1 MLDHSLPEGSV
12 SHSTFW
18 SRTLFAENVVTA
30 HSPAPVARSS
40 STTERRSWVDDLFE
54 GHLPNESAEGPE
66 VLGERLNSLSSPVRS
81 CPLRRHLVENP
92 NILKTWSE
100 APVRL
105 EIVEIVDETF
115 DTRTFRLV
123 GAEPLLFAYRPGQC
137 VTVALEIGGKTIHR
151 SYSMSSS
158 PSRPHLLDLT
168 VKRVSGGLVSNWM
181 WDHLSIGSSITIA
194 GPFGRFTCFDH
205 PTQKLLLVGAGSGI
219 APLMSMCRWIADT
232 AAEVDVSML
241 LSFRTS
247 GDIIFRRE
255 IELLAARQRNF
266 RIAITLT
273 GQSCSDQGW
282 IGLTGRVDRVMIGQR
297 VPDLAERHVFLCRPN
312 GFSDTV
318 TGALREMRFEMTK
331 LHKESFGP
339 IRSPRSASCKQHR
352 VTFVRSGREVQANES
367 MTLLDLAL
375 AHGIPVDY
383 SCRSGYCGECQVT
396 CVGAVAAI
404 DGEVIETALQAGE
417 AATNG
422 RVLTVAVLLEAISR

>member
-1 MLDHSLPEGSV
+1 
-12 SHSTFW
+12 
-18 SRTLFAENVVTA
+18 
-30 HSPAPVARSS
+30 
-40 STTERRSWVDDLFE
+40 
-54 GHLPNESAEGPE
+54 
-66 VLGERLNSLSSPVRS
+66 VRS
-81 CPLRRHLVENP
+81 CPLRRHLVENRDS
-92 NILKTWSE
+92 LKTWSE
-100 APVRL
+100 APVQL
-105 EIVEIVDETF
+105 EIVEIVDETP
-115 DTRTFRLV
+115 DTRTFRLA

-137 VTVALEIGGKTIHR
+137 VTVALDIGGKTIHR
-151 SYSMSSS
+151 TYSLSSS

-181 WDHLSIGSSITIA
+181 WDYLSIGSSITIT

-205 PTQKLLLVGAGSGI
+205 PAQKLLLVGAGSGI
-219 APLMSMCRWIADT
+219 TPLMSMCRWIADT

-247 GDIIFRRE
+247 GDIIFRKE

-273 GQSCSDQGW
+273 GQSCSDPGW

-297 VPDLAERHVFLCRPN
+297 VPDLAERHVFPCGPN

-331 LHKESFGP
+331 LHKENFGS

-352 VTFVRSGREVQANES
+352 VTFVRSGREVQADES

-404 DGEVIETALQAGE
+404 DGEVIKTALQAGE

-422 RVLTVAVLLEAISR
+422 RVLICCSVARGDLEIDA